1 MGEGTD
7 VGAQIPGFGESL
19 RGERGVYG
27 LFKVFMS
34 VHVTIICVAGGLACL
49 CIEPNHRVDGF
60 FPLFVSS

>member
-19 RGERGVYG
+19 MGGEGGGYG

-34 VHVTIICVAGGLACL
+34 VYGAMICVARG
-49 CIEPNHRVDGF
+49 
-60 FPLFVSS
+60 